1 MNWNNASF
9 VRKVIYLVAI
19 AVLLLPIAALSQPAT
34 AGRGQAE
41 RSAGGKLAQLR
52 SQYRLSQAELGEI
65 DPASETMKLAVL
77 GMRGVAVDLLWINAL
92 DYQKKKDFTGL
103 ELTVKQI
110 IRLQPNFLKVWEF
123 HAHNLSYNSS
133 VEFDSYRDRYAWV
146 KKGIDFLILG
156 AHYNRDEP
164 GMIYQLGWF
173 VGHKMGRADE
183 SKQFR
188 RMFKTDEDL
197 HAKFRAQG
205 VEVDE
210 GLTHYDGKPDNW
222 LVGKLWFDKAERAA
236 EYKSIRTKSP
246 LIFYNSGP
254 MAAINAASAME
265 KDDGVF
271 GQYAK
276 FAWSAGKDGW
286 TRFGNR
292 QIPTY
297 LGLSVQLNNLEELDQ
312 RRVAAEGKLDA
323 IAPGIREKLRN
334 ERVAALPKREREVWD
349 KPADKRSPE
358 EIFAA
363 SMLSRMVRPS
373 DDDIASRVPREKLSQ
388 AREIA
393 DQLQR
398 LNKEIDMTN
407 RYRGTVNFIYWRAR
421 CNAEQ
426 TDEGLAARELVH
438 DAEALFEGKK
448 SLNEARKK
456 YDQAWE
462 KWAVVYEK
470 YPELIDSVEAQ
481 ELVEVIDHYA
491 NLLGALDVKFPAN
504 FQLKKVMQMTQAGQQ
519 LMKRLDAL
527 NAASTESTPLIPG
540 EKGTNSTGQP
550 EEKPAKKPGEQP
562 ADAKEPAVKTD
573 KKEAEKSKIEEKPE
587 PPTKEPAKAE
597 STKPAAKGPAA

>member
-9 VRKVIYLVAI
+9 VRKVIYLVGI

-34 AGRGQAE
+34 AGRGQ
-41 RSAGGKLAQLR
+41 SVLSSGGKLAQLR

-156 AHYNRDEP
+156 THYNRDEP

-173 VGHKMGRADE
+173 VGHKIGRADE

-188 RMFKTDEDL
+188 RLFKTDEDL

-210 GLTHYDGKPDNW
+210 GLTRYDGKPDNW
-222 LVGKLWFDKAERAA
+222 LVAKLWFDKAERAA

-246 LIFYNSGP
+246 LIFYSSGP
-254 MAAINAASAME
+254 MTSINAASAME
-265 KDDGVF
+265 KDDGIF

-276 FAWSAGKDGW
+276 LAWSAGHDNLI
-286 TRFGNR
+286 RFGNR

-297 LGLSVQLNNLEELDQ
+297 LGVSVQLNILEDLVQREAEAEERLD
-312 RRVAAEGKLDA
+312 LL
-323 IAPGIREKLRN
+323 APGVRESLRK
-334 ERVAALPKREREVWD
+334 ERIASLPKREKEVWD
-349 KPADKRSPE
+349 KQPEQRTPE
-358 EIFAA
+358 EVYGAK
-363 SMLSRMVRPS
+363 MLAGMVRPTN
-373 DDDIASRVPREKLSQ
+373 DEVAAKVPRDKLSQ
-388 AREIA
+388 SREIA
-393 DQLQR
+393 DQLQKLR
-398 LNKEIDMTN
+398 QEIDMTR
-407 RYRGTVNFIYWRAR
+407 RYRGTVNYEYWRAR
-421 CNAEQ
+421 SSAEQ

-456 YDQAWE
+456 YDQAWDN
-462 KWAVVYEK
+462 WAVVYGK
-470 YPELIDSVEAQ
+470 YPELMDSVEAQ
-481 ELVEVIDHYA
+481 ELVEVIEHYV
-491 NLLGALDVKFPAN
+491 NLLGALDVKFPAD
-504 FQLKKVMQMTQAGQQ
+504 FKLKKVMEMSHGGQE
-519 LMKRLDAL
+519 LIKRLDAL
-527 NAASTESTPLIPG
+527 NAAAKEIVPTKPS
-540 EKGTNSTGQP
+540 EKKEDTKAPPAKVEQKP
-550 EEKPAKKPGEQP
+550 AEKAKAEEKPA
-562 ADAKEPAVKTD
+562 
-573 KKEAEKSKIEEKPE
+573 
-587 PPTKEPAKAE
+587 PTVEEPAKAKE
-597 STKPAAKGPAA
+597 PNPSAAEKPQAAPK

>member
-9 VRKVIYLVAI
+9 VRKVIYLVGI
-19 AVLLLPIAALSQPAT
+19 AVLLLPIAAISQPAT
-34 AGRGQAE
+34 AGRGQSAL
-41 RSAGGKLAQLR
+41 SAGGKLSQLR

-156 AHYNRDEP
+156 THYNRDEP
-164 GMIYQLGWF
+164 GMIYQLGWY
-173 VGHKMGRADE
+173 VGQKFGRADE

-210 GLTHYDGKPDNW
+210 GLTRYDGKPDNW
-222 LVGKLWFDKAERAA
+222 LVAKLWFDKAERAA

-246 LIFYNSGP
+246 LVFYSSGP
-254 MAAINAASAME
+254 MTSINAAAAME
-265 KDDGVF
+265 KDDGIF
-271 GQYAK
+271 GQHAK
-276 FAWSAGKDGW
+276 LAWSMGHDNFL
-286 TRFGNR
+286 RFGDR

-297 LGLSVQLNNLEELDQ
+297 LGISVQLNSLEELEQ
-312 RRVAAEGKLDA
+312 RGAAAEAKLDLL
-323 IAPGIREKLRN
+323 APGVREKLRQ
-334 ERVAALPKREREVWD
+334 EKIASLPKREKEVWE
-349 KPADKRSPE
+349 KPADQRTAE
-358 EIFAA
+358 EVYGAGMLAGMVKPSNDQVAA
-363 SMLSRMVRPS
+363 Q
-373 DDDIASRVPREKLSQ
+373 VPRDKLSQ

-393 DQLQR
+393 DQLQK
-398 LNKEIDMTN
+398 LSQEIDMTR
-407 RYRGTVNFIYWRAR
+407 RYRGTVNYAYWKAR
-421 CNAEQ
+421 SSAEQ

-456 YDQAWE
+456 YDLAWE
-462 KWAVVYEK
+462 NWAVVYDK

-481 ELVEVIDHYA
+481 DLVEIIEHYI
-491 NLLGALDVKFPAN
+491 NLLGALDVKFPAD
-504 FQLKKVMQMTQAGQQ
+504 FKLKKVMEMTQGGRE
-519 LMKRLDAL
+519 LGKRLDAL
-527 NAASTESTPLIPG
+527 NAASKEVSPTNPG
-540 EKGTNSTGQP
+540 EKKTEGTDKPSEKPAEKSGEKP
-550 EEKPAKKPGEQP
+550 AEEKP
-562 ADAKEPAVKTD
+562 
-573 KKEAEKSKIEEKPE
+573 
-587 PPTKEPAKAE
+587 
-597 STKPAAKGPAA
+597 PAAKSDEKPVEKPKAEEPSPAPTK

>member
-9 VRKVIYLVAI
+9 VRKVVYLVAI

-52 SQYRLSQAELGEI
+52 SKYRLSQAELGEI

-77 GMRGVAVDLLWINAL
+77 GMRGVAVDLLWASAL

-123 HAHNLSYNSS
+123 QAHNLSYNSS

-156 AHYNRDEP
+156 THYNRDEP
-164 GMIYQLGWF
+164 VMIYQLGWY
-173 VGHKMGRADE
+173 VGQKLGRSDE

-197 HAKFRAQG
+197 HSKFREQG

-210 GLTHYDGKPDNW
+210 GLTRYDGKPDNW
-222 LVGKLWFDKAERAA
+222 LVSKLWYDKAERAA

-246 LIFYNSGP
+246 LIFYSSGP
-254 MAAINAASAME
+254 MAGINAASAME

-297 LGLSVQLNNLEELDQ
+297 LGISVQLNNLEDLQERLA
-312 RRVAAEGKLDA
+312 AAEAKLDA
-323 IAPGIREKLRN
+323 IAPGVREKIRQQKI
-334 ERVAALPKREREVWD
+334 AALPKREKETWE
-349 KPADKRSPE
+349 KAPEKRTAE
-358 EIFAA
+358 ENFYFGAI
-363 SMLSRMVRPS
+363 SRMVKAS
-373 DDDIASRVPREKLSQ
+373 NDDVAAQVPRDKLSQ
-388 AREIA
+388 SREIA

-398 LNKEIDMTN
+398 LSKEIDMTS
-407 RYRGTVNFIYWRAR
+407 RYRGTVNFVYWRAR
-421 CNAEQ
+421 CNADQ
-426 TDEGLAARELVH
+426 SDEALAARELVH
-438 DAEALFEGKK
+438 DAEALFEAKK

-456 YDQAWE
+456 YDQAWD
-462 KWAVVYEK
+462 KWVVVYGK
-470 YPELIDSVEAQ
+470 YPELLDSVEAQ
-481 ELVEVIDHYA
+481 ELVEVIEHYA
-491 NLLGALDVKFPAN
+491 NLLGALDQKFPAD
-504 FQLKKVMQMTQAGQQ
+504 FKLKNVMVMNHGGQE
-519 LMKRLDAL
+519 LLKRLDAV
-527 NAASTESTPLIPG
+527 NATSTDTPSASPKIVP
-540 EKGTNSTGQP
+540 
-550 EEKPAKKPGEQP
+550 EKPKAIETPVPDSKAPS
-562 ADAKEPAVKTD
+562 KT
-573 KKEAEKSKIEEKPE
+573 EAM
-587 PPTKEPAKAE
+587 
-597 STKPAAKGPAA
+597 KPAAEIPAAPLK